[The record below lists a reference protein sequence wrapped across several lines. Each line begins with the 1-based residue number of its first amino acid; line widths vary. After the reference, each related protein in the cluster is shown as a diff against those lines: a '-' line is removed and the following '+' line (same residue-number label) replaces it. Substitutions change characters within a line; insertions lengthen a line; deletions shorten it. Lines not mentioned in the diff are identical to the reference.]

1 MPLLITLLFIILL
14 KIRILFVLN
23 TFHIPSLELL
33 KIFLLKIKPALKTK
47 KEMWYDRLPLA
58 RDLHIIRRSLSKQ
71 LSDLA

>member
-1 MPLLITLLFIILL
+1 MFIVPL
-14 KIRILFVLN
+14 KISILFVLI
-23 TFHIPSLELL
+23 HIPSLELL